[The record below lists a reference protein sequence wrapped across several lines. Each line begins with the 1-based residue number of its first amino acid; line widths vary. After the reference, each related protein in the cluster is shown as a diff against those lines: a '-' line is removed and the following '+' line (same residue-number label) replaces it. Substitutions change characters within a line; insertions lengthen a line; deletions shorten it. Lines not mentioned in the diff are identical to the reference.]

1 MTSSKRRRTPTS
13 ILSDMEFNEEHIDS
27 ANGPRDVCVVGRFAP
42 SPSGRMHLGN
52 IFSALMAWLS
62 VRSQG
67 GRMVLRIEDLDTR
80 CHNPLWSD
88 LFIEDLRWL
97 GLDWDEGPF
106 YQRDR
111 TSLYEDAL
119 KKLIA
124 SGLTYPCFCTRAELH
139 AASAPHASDGTPIY
153 AGTCRHLSPAEV
165 AQRTAVRPPATRLR
179 VPEANSPFDT
189 IEFVDGVYGEQCESL
204 SSECGDFLIRR
215 SDGIFAYQLAVVVDD
230 AAMGVT
236 EVVRGN
242 DLLSSTPRQ
251 MYLQHLLGYPHPHY
265 AHVPLLVAADGRR
278 LSKRRS
284 RLRHGRASRTIWLAR
299 STFGI
304 HRASRRHR
312 PRCQAAQRSRTGRAV
327 LLGRYPSTSRR
338 YRHRALAS
346 ERVAS
351 APHSLGFESP
361 CSFKTEKGR
370 PGGRPF
376 QVKLAESWGFRHAC
390 ACRTAAALTRLAC
403 CAGQRLRVAS
413 APHSLGFESPCSFK
427 TEKGRPGGR
436 PFQVKLAESWGFEPQ
451 MPFWGILA

>member
-13 ILSDMEFNEEHIDS
+13 ILSGMEFNEEHIDS
-27 ANGPRDVCVVGRFAP
+27 ANGPRDACVVGRFAP

-97 GLDWDEGPF
+97 GLNWDEGPF

-111 TSLYEDAL
+111 TNLYEVAL
-119 KKLIA
+119 KKLVA

-153 AGTCRHLSPAEV
+153 AGTCRHLSPTEV

-189 IEFVDGVYGEQCESL
+189 IEFVDGVYGEQRESL

-278 LSKRRS
+278 LSKRDHDCGMDE
-284 RLRHGRASRTIWLAR
+284 LRER
-299 STFGI
+299 FGSPE
-304 HRASRRHR
+304 A
-312 PRCQAAQRSRTGRAV
+312 
-327 LLGRYPSTSRR
+327 LLGYIAHLAGIAPDLKPRSAAELVELFSWDAIRA
-338 YRHRALAS
+338 HRDDI
-346 ERVAS
+346 VI
-351 APHSLGFESP
+351 AP
-361 CSFKTEKGR
+361 
-370 PGGRPF
+370 
-376 QVKLAESWGFRHAC
+376 
-390 ACRTAAALTRLAC
+390 
-403 CAGQRLRVAS
+403 
-413 APHSLGFESPCSFK
+413 
-427 TEKGRPGGR
+427 
-436 PFQVKLAESWGFEPQ
+436 
-451 MPFWGILA
+451 